1 MSKNTPDLEG
11 FGAAPHERPVPRISI
26 HAFCEFPDTG
36 AALQRAGA
44 DRRLSKAHL
53 TVQLGGIA
61 AAVEHYH
68 GQVTPNLLVVETRLH
83 GQAALDE
90 LDRLAEVC
98 DPTTK
103 VLVVGRTNDVE
114 LYRELMRRGAS
125 EYLVAPLSPLQL
137 IEVISGLYLDP
148 GATPIGRVVAF
159 VGARGGVG
167 ASTLAHNVGW
177 CIAEELSVN
186 TTIVDFDLPFGT
198 TGLDFNDE
206 AGQGVAEALSAPER
220 LDDVLLDRLLIKRG
234 EHLSLFTAPAA
245 LDRDYDAVP
254 EAYEA
259 VIDAVRQT
267 TPCIVVDIPHIWT
280 PWVKACLIA
289 ADEIVIVATPD
300 LASLRNAK
308 NIMELVR
315 QQRPNDAPPRLVINQ
330 TGMAKRPE
338 IPAKDFAETMGVEPA
353 AILPFDPALF
363 GQAANNGQMLLELQ
377 PKSPVV
383 RSRAQAGPHLDGA
396 QRRVGRT
403 QCHVDLLLP
412 QEQETGIRNV
422 RQAYRK

>member
-1 MSKNTPDLEG
+1 MQKGDNSQEPY
-11 FGAAPHERPVPRISI
+11 GATAQERPVPRISI

-61 AAVEHYH
+61 AAMEFYRD
-68 GQVTPNLLVVETRLH
+68 QITPNLLIVETRLS

-98 DPTTK
+98 DPATK
-103 VLVVGRTNDVE
+103 VIVVGRHNDVE
-114 LYRELMRRGAS
+114 LYRDLMRRGAS

-148 GATPIGRVVAF
+148 TAKPVGRVIAF
-159 VGARGGVG
+159 VGARGGAG
-167 ASTLAHNVGW
+167 SSTIAHNVGW
-177 CIAEELSVN
+177 YIADTLAIN

-206 AGQGVAEALSAPER
+206 VGQSVADALSAPER

-234 EHLSLFTAPAA
+234 EHLSLFTAPAT
-245 LDRDYDAVP
+245 LERDYDAAP
-254 EAYEA
+254 EAYES
-259 VIDAVRQT
+259 VIDATRQMS
-267 TPCIVVDIPHIWT
+267 PCVIVDMPHAWT
-280 PWVKACLIA
+280 PWVKSCLIA
-289 ADEIVIVATPD
+289 ADEIVVVATPD

-308 NIMELVR
+308 NLIDLVR
-315 QQRPNDAPPRLVINQ
+315 HARPNDSPPRLLINQ
-330 TGMAKRPE
+330 ANMPKRPE

-353 AILPFDPALF
+353 AIIPFDAAVF
-363 GQAANNGQMLLELQ
+363 GQAGNNGQMVLEIA
-377 PKSPVV
+377 PKSPLADSLSKFA
-383 RSRAQAGPHLDGA
+383 RQLTGREAPAATEKSPSSILSFLKSRKQA
-396 QRRVGRT
+396 
-403 QCHVDLLLP
+403 
-412 QEQETGIRNV
+412 
-422 RQAYRK
+422 

>member
-1 MSKNTPDLEG
+1 MSKRDESEEMQ
-11 FGAAPHERPVPRISI
+11 GARPQDRPVPRISI

-53 TVQLGGIA
+53 TAQLGGIA
-61 AAVEHYH
+61 AAVEFYQ
-68 GQVTPNLLVVETRLH
+68 GQVTPNLLIVETRLN
-83 GQAALDE
+83 GQAALNE
-90 LDRLAEVC
+90 LDQLAEVC
-98 DPTTK
+98 DPATK
-103 VLVVGRTNDVE
+103 VIVVGRVNDVE

-148 GATPIGRVVAF
+148 NAKPVGRVIAF
-159 VGARGGVG
+159 VGARGGTG
-167 ASTLAHNVGW
+167 SSSIAHNVGW
-177 CIAEELSVN
+177 CIAEEFSVN
-186 TTIVDFDLPFGT
+186 SAIVDFDLPFGT

-206 AGQGVAEALSAPER
+206 AGQGVADALSAPER

-245 LDRDYDAVP
+245 LEREYDTMP

-259 VIDAVRQT
+259 VIDATRQM
-267 TPCIVVDIPHIWT
+267 TPCVIVDMPHAWT
-280 PWVKACLIA
+280 PWVRHCLVA
-289 ADEIVIVATPD
+289 ADEIVVVATPD

-308 NIMELVR
+308 NIIELLR
-315 QQRPNDAPPRLVINQ
+315 HARPNDNPPRLVINQ
-330 TGMAKRPE
+330 AGVPKRPE

-353 AILPFDPALF
+353 AILPFDAALF

-377 PKSPVV
+377 PKAPTSEAV
-383 RSRAQAGPHLDGA
+383 RRLAGLVMGRNAVGDAADKSTTSILSFLKSRKQA
-396 QRRVGRT
+396 
-403 QCHVDLLLP
+403 
-412 QEQETGIRNV
+412 
-422 RQAYRK
+422 